1 MARMRETAV
10 MERGGLATRARHLPP
25 RAVASQSAATPL
37 PIAAVQPQVFAAMP
51 NITRWFVAGAIFI
64 TISRVHGFFPIL
76 ATIKAT
82 LLLSAMGIIMLF
94 GTMESWRP
102 GDLGKHWIPKLS
114 GLLLVIAVIG
124 VPFGIYPGQSLNTII
139 DLFARALLLGVMVW
153 ASARTPEG
161 TRFMTKTIAAAIVT
175 AALLA
180 LLLGRRDSSGR
191 LSGGYTYDAN
201 DIALLAVVGIPLCV
215 WWLLDKANRF
225 RGMVL
230 AATPL
235 LIYLVIQTKSR
246 GGFLA
251 LVAVLGAILVL
262 GLRGKNRQFR
272 QASGA
277 IALLVALFVPILPG
291 GYLETMRTI
300 NDKDDYNR
308 TSPTGRIE
316 TWKRGMGYAFS
327 RPLTGVGI
335 GNFETAEGT
344 LSAIAQERSAK
355 TKGWKWSTAHNSFV
369 LAAAE
374 LGLIGGAAF
383 LILVVGS
390 IASLLRLGRGDG
402 DGTENLLPAFLGI
415 SLLGFGVAGYFLSW
429 TYYDL
434 TWALFG
440 LAAAVL
446 MAARPIGRAPVPTTP
461 TPRRLRSR

>member
-1 MARMRETAV
+1 
-10 MERGGLATRARHLPP
+10 MERGGLATLVRPLEP
-25 RAVASQSAATPL
+25 RAVAQNGVKVPSAV
-37 PIAAVQPQVFAAMP
+37 AAVQPQVFAAMP

-64 TISRVHGFFPIL
+64 SISRVHGFFPIL

-82 LLLSAMGIIMLF
+82 LLLSVLGVIMLF

-114 GLLLVIAVIG
+114 GLLLVIAILG
-124 VPFGIYPGQSLNTII
+124 VPFGIYPGQSLNTIT

-153 ASARTPEG
+153 ASARTPAG
-161 TRFMTKTIAAAIVT
+161 TRFMAKTLAAAIVT
-175 AALLA
+175 AAALA
-180 LLLGRRDSSGR
+180 LFVGKRDSSGR
-191 LSGGYTYDAN
+191 LAGGYTYDAN
-201 DIALLAVVGIPLCV
+201 DIALVAVVGIPLCV

-225 RGMVL
+225 RGAVL

-272 QASGA
+272 QASGM
-277 IALLVALFVPILPG
+277 IAVLVALSIPLLPG
-291 GYLETMRTI
+291 GYLDTMRTM

-316 TWKRGMGYAFS
+316 VWKRGMGYAYS
-327 RPLTGVGI
+327 HPLTGVGI
-335 GNFETAEGT
+335 GNFATAEGT
-344 LSAIAQERSAK
+344 LSSISRERSAE

-374 LGLIGGAAF
+374 LGLIGGSAF

-390 IASLLRLGRGDG
+390 IVTLLRLGRGKG

-415 SLLGFGVAGYFLSW
+415 SVLGFAVAGYFLSW

-446 MAARPIGRAPVPTTP
+446 MGARSHAETAPVMLAPP
-461 TPRRLRSR
+461 RSRRR

>member
-1 MARMRETAV
+1 MTRMRQTAV
-10 MERGGLATRARHLPP
+10 LERGGLATAGMRRGP
-25 RAVASQSAATPL
+25 RPVAHPTTSTPAPL
-37 PIAAVQPQVFAAMP
+37 PSVEHQAFAAMP

-64 TISRVHGFFPIL
+64 TISRIHGFFPIL

-114 GLLLVIAVIG
+114 GLLLVIAIVG
-124 VPFGIYPGQSLNTII
+124 VPFGIYPGQSLSTII

-175 AALLA
+175 AAGLA

-201 DIALLAVVGIPLCV
+201 DIALVAVVGIPLCV
-215 WWLLDKANRF
+215 WWLLDKANRL
-225 RGMVL
+225 RGAVL

-251 LVAVLGAILVL
+251 LVAVLGAILIL

-316 TWKRGMGYAFS
+316 TWKRGMGYALS
-327 RPLTGVGI
+327 RPLTGIGI
-335 GNFETAEGT
+335 GNFMTAEGT
-344 LSAIAQERSAK
+344 LTAIAEERAAK
-355 TKGWKWSTAHNSFV
+355 AKGWKWSTAHNSFI

-374 LGLIGGAAF
+374 LGLIGGVAF
-383 LILVVGS
+383 VLLVVGS
-390 IASLLRLGRGDG
+390 ITSLLRLGRGSG

-415 SLLGFGVAGYFLSW
+415 SLLGFGVAGFFLSW

-446 MAARPIGRAPVPTTP
+446 MAARSHGTATVTAP
-461 TPRRLRSR
+461 TPLRSRRR